1 MNYKDYYKILGVD
14 KNATNE
20 EIKKQY
26 RKLARK
32 YHPDV
37 NLTDKDAAHRFAEI
51 NEAHEVLR
59 DDDKRKKY
67 DTLGSDWQ
75 KYQSTGHAEDF
86 DWSKYA
92 YAGGGDSGG
101 RTFSEGDLNEMFGG
115 MGGFSDFF
123 RNIFGQGAQKPGGQ
137 RPTFAYKGQDLHAEL
152 AIPLEEAYSG
162 SVKVININSKN
173 LRITLNP
180 GIRDGQTIR
189 LKGKGQPG
197 INGGEN
203 GDLYI
208 TFLVQLH
215 PDYKRISND
224 LHMEIPVSIYTA
236 ILGGSLNVK
245 TLSGKFKLNI
255 PTETKNGTVFRLKG
269 RGFPVYGKKR
279 SHGDLYVKVN
289 LKLPE
294 RLTSKE
300 KELVRELASL
310 RNAT

>member
-1 MNYKDYYKILGVD
+1 MDYKDYYKILGVD
-14 KNATNE
+14 KNGTKE

-37 NLTDKDAAHRFAEI
+37 NPTDKDAAHRFAEI
-51 NEAHEVLR
+51 NEANEVLT

-75 KYQSTGHAEDF
+75 RYQSTGHAGDF

-92 YAGGGDSGG
+92 YAGGGDSRG

-123 RNIFGQGAQKPGGQ
+123 RSIFGQGSQTSGGQ
-137 RPTFAYKGQDLHAEL
+137 RATFAFKGQDIHAEL

-162 SVKVININSKN
+162 SIKVININNKN

-189 LKGKGQPG
+189 LNGKGQPG
-197 INGGEN
+197 INGGGN

-215 PDYKRISND
+215 PDYKRISDD
-224 LHMEIPVSIYTA
+224 LHMGIPVSIYTA
-236 ILGGSLNVK
+236 LLGGSLSVK
-245 TLSGKFKLNI
+245 TLSGKFKLNL
-255 PTETKNGTVFRLKG
+255 PPETKNGTVFRLKG
-269 RGFPVYGKKR
+269 RGFPVYGNKR

-289 LKLPE
+289 LRLPE

-300 KELVRELASL
+300 KELVKELASL
-310 RNAT
+310 RNET

>member
-1 MNYKDYYKILGVD
+1 MDYKDYYKILGVD
-14 KNATNE
+14 KNVTKE

-37 NLTDKDAAHRFAEI
+37 NPRDKDAAHRFAEI
-51 NEAHEVLR
+51 NEANEVLM

-75 KYQSTGHAEDF
+75 RYQSTGHAGDF

-92 YAGGGDSGG
+92 YAGGGDSRG

-115 MGGFSDFF
+115 LGGFSDFF
-123 RNIFGQGAQKPGGQ
+123 RSIFGQGSQTYGGQ
-137 RPTFAYKGQDLHAEL
+137 RATFAFKGQDLYAEL

-162 SVKVININSKN
+162 SVKVININNKN

-197 INGGEN
+197 INGGAN

-215 PDYKRISND
+215 PDYKRISDD
-224 LHMEIPVSIYTA
+224 LHMEISVSIYTA
-236 ILGGSLNVK
+236 LLGGSLSVQ
-245 TLSGKFKLNI
+245 TLSGKFKLNL
-255 PTETKNGTVFRLKG
+255 PPETKNGTVFRLKG
-269 RGFPVYGKKR
+269 RGFPVYGNKR
-279 SHGDLYVKVN
+279 AHGDLYVKVN
-289 LKLPE
+289 LRLPE
-294 RLTSKE
+294 SLTSRE
-300 KELVRELASL
+300 KELVKELASL
-310 RNAT
+310 RNET